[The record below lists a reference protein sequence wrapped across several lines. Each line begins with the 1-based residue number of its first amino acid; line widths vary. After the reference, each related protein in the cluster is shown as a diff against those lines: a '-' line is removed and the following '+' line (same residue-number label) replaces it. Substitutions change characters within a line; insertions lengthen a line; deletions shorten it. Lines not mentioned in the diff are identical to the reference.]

1 MALPAA
7 TGMLDFRVLPLLRS
21 GGLGAQI
28 RQSVNLLL
36 RETKNEDVIKLRAFV
51 AGPGDARRVQS
62 VVSESFS
69 EHKLSLPVLS
79 IVEVGALQDDRAQ
92 IAIEATVAARKQLN
106 PDGLVFFSG
115 QTGATLDEAIAKLQ
129 ASAKLTSAGRILR
142 CTCFTSRIAGDG
154 AALRKTMETAFPD
167 AASTIV
173 QALRDPRDDS
183 STCEAVGQGKTASA
197 DSASPVILVPGARA
211 AVVHADR
218 LVFTGLQL
226 SFGDYLDDAQEAFQ
240 RLHRAASAIN
250 AVDAPVQVNA
260 FSPDPSS
267 MAALRKTTRVPL
279 SIFTVQPVE
288 ALPGADAS
296 AGVEE
301 VLAPGVAAPAIQDQQ

>member
-1 MALPAA
+1 MALSAETA
-7 TGMLDFRVLPLLRS
+7 MLEFRVLPLLTS

-28 RQSVNLLL
+28 HRSVNLLL

-51 AGPGDARRVQS
+51 AGPGDARRVQF

-69 EHKLSLPVLS
+69 EHKLPLPVVS

-92 IAIEATVAARKQLN
+92 VAMEATIGARRQLN

-115 QTGATLDEAIAKLQ
+115 QTGATFEEAIAKLR
-129 ASAKLTSAGRILR
+129 ASAGIASAGRILR
-142 CTCFTSRIAGDG
+142 CTCFTSRISGEGAGLRQKM
-154 AALRKTMETAFPD
+154 AAAFPD
-167 AASTIV
+167 AASTVV
-173 QALRDPRDDS
+173 QALRDPQDDS
-183 STCEAVGQGKTASA
+183 TTCEAVGQEKASS
-197 DSASPVILVPGARA
+197 SATSPPLILLPEARA

-218 LVFTGLQL
+218 LIFTGLQL
-226 SFGDYLDDAQEAFQ
+226 SFGDYLDDAQEAFE
-240 RLHRAASAIN
+240 RLHRAASAVN

-301 VLAPGVAAPAIQDQQ
+301 VLAPGVVAAVAPSR

>member
-1 MALPAA
+1 MALSAPTA
-7 TGMLDFRVLPLLRS
+7 MLEFRVLPLLTS

-36 RETKNEDVIKLRAFV
+36 RETKNEDVIRLQAFV

-69 EHKLSLPVLS
+69 EHKLPLPVVS
-79 IVEVGALQDDRAQ
+79 IVQVGALQDERAQ
-92 IAIEATVAARKQLN
+92 VAMEATVDARRQLN

-115 QTGATLDEAIAKLQ
+115 QTGATLSGALTKLQ
-129 ASAKLTSAGRILR
+129 ASARITSAGRILR

-154 AALRKTMETAFPD
+154 GALRKTMAAAFPE
-167 AASTIV
+167 AASTVV
-173 QALRDPRDDS
+173 QALRDPQDDS
-183 STCEAVGQGKTASA
+183 STCDAVGQEKASS
-197 DSASPVILVPGARA
+197 SAVSLPLVLLPKARA

-240 RLHRAASAIN
+240 RLDRAASTVN
-250 AVDAPVQVNA
+250 AVDAPVQVTA

-267 MAALRKTTRVPL
+267 MAALRKTTHVPL

-301 VLAPGVAAPAIQDQQ
+301 VLAPGVTAPVIQDRP